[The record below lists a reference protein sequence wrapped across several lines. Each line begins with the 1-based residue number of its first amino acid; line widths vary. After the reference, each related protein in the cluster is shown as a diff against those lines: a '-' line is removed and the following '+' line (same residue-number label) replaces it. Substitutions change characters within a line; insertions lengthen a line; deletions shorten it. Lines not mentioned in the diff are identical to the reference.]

1 MANILFIVED
11 KIFVDLPASVR
22 DHALVETKRLFAF
35 IPQFQVVTRQPAR
48 LPATLDFTDSVIKLV
63 ETDDEVSTVLNQ
75 SFRQQMAN
83 IRHSI
88 KQNGFNPP
96 TNMVQRFPA
105 IPERGGVGFQQKEII
120 MAGRTRLAMT
130 VTGGIVSLE
139 AVKSEV
145 VEVFAG
151 GRTKKEILD
160 DQDKAIKK
168 KGLAGYFGKHRA
180 LVDTRGLFSYDL
192 VEKRLK
198 DWPKDYQDAVG
209 VALGRLI
216 AHEARHQ
223 YILPHFDGGGLGAS
237 EAAIWGDKNFEQFDR
252 QDQSSL
258 LARIQQLRT
267 EQRKANIHLETLPRG
282 QPFPF

>member
-1 MANILFIVED
+1 MANTLLIVED
-11 KIFVDLPASVR
+11 KIFVDLPPSVR
-22 DHALVETKRLFAF
+22 NNALVETKRLFAF
-35 IPQFQVVTRQPAR
+35 IPRFQVVTRQPTQF
-48 LPATLDFTDSVIKLV
+48 PAAVDFTDSIIKFV
-63 ETDDEVSTVLNQ
+63 ETDDEVSAVFNQ
-75 SFRQQMAN
+75 SFRQQLSN

-105 IPERGGVGFQQKEII
+105 TPERGGVGFQQKEIVQ
-120 MAGRTRLAMT
+120 AGQTRLAMT

-139 AVKSEV
+139 TAKSEV
-145 VEVFAG
+145 VEAFAG

-160 DQDKAIKK
+160 NQDKAIKK
-168 KGLAGYFGKHRA
+168 KGLAGYFGKHQS

-192 VEKRLK
+192 LDKNLT

-209 VALGRLI
+209 VALGRLT

-223 YILPHFDGGGLGAS
+223 YVLPHFNGGGLGAS

-252 QDQSSL
+252 QDQGGI
-258 LARIQQLRT
+258 LAEIQRLQK
-267 EQRKANIHLETLPRG
+267 EQRRANIHLETLPKG